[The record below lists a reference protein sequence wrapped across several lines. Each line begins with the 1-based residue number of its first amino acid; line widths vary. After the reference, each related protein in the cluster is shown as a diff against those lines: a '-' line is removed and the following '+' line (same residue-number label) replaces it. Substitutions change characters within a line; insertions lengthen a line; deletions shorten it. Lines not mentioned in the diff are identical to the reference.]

1 MPSAANRRTWAR
13 CTKRCGWLLAFA
25 QDCRVTR
32 SSGDKA
38 TKGARL
44 LMGKI
49 IRERVKYVKL
59 FMTHYTSLA
68 GPKVIARIGF
78 GIVAAATAHV
88 RTGAFDKNVYGVER
102 TVPYAMSGIKIKQVA
117 GLAVCR
123 RLGECA
129 GNIIAVIKR
138 PGLRFYRR

>member
-1 MPSAANRRTWAR
+1 MPSAANRTTWAR

-59 FMTHYTSLA
+59 FMTHYT
-68 GPKVIARIGF
+68 
-78 GIVAAATAHV
+78 
-88 RTGAFDKNVYGVER
+88 RTFRLPER
-102 TVPYAMSGIKIKQVA
+102 EKTREYSG
-117 GLAVCR
+117 CSR
-123 RLGECA
+123 RDL
-129 GNIIAVIKR
+129 
-138 PGLRFYRR
+138 PGLGFAPRPRRRTCVG

>member
-1 MPSAANRRTWAR
+1 MPSAANRTTWAR

-59 FMTHYTSLA
+59 FMTHYTSLRGCEEFCTCAEKRRAPLA
-68 GPKVIARIGF
+68 GVYAS
-78 GIVAAATAHV
+78 
-88 RTGAFDKNVYGVER
+88 GAESCCSSRK
-102 TVPYAMSGIKIKQVA
+102 
-117 GLAVCR
+117 L
-123 RLGECA
+123 
-129 GNIIAVIKR
+129 
-138 PGLRFYRR
+138 